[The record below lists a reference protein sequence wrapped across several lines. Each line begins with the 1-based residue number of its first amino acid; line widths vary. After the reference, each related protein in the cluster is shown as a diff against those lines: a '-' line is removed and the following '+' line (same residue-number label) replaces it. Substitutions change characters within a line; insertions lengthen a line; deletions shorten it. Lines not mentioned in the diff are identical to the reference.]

1 MEDQL
6 AKQDQFKLKR
16 FFTRKVK
23 IRIAYITLIIL
34 VLFGALLK
42 GTVYYEKLYKGISI
56 NGVYVGGSTLEEA
69 KIILSDYYKKL
80 DDVVVRVVCGDEK
93 ITLKGADISAKFNV
107 DKSIEMAYNHGK
119 EGNIFERIGNGVKYQ
134 FSDENI
140 IYNIDYERLAFDSK
154 IDKLINAVGRE
165 VVQPTYSKI
174 DNKLYITTGVTGTK
188 IDEEDLVAQ
197 IVEKFNKAEDA
208 FVGYKAIEVKP
219 SELKI
224 SKIYDEIK
232 TEVKDATYI
241 NNSGAFEVI
250 SEVVG
255 VDFDL
260 ENAEKIASAVKEEGV
275 QFTID
280 LIITLPQV
288 TTEQILKDLFKEE
301 LASFTS
307 YYKVSEVQRTENV
320 RLSASL
326 INGTILM
333 PGQEFSYNNI
343 VGERSI
349 ERGFQIAKVYQS
361 GKVVDGL
368 GGGICQTSSTL
379 YNAVLEA
386 DLEVTSRKNHSLP
399 VSYVKLGRDATV
411 VYGVTDFKFK
421 NNQKTPIKIEAEA
434 KGGVLTVKIMG
445 FEKNKDKEVSLITE
459 TVKVRPF
466 TETIIE
472 DTTIPVGSTQIIT
485 KGSNGYVVKTYKV
498 IKENGV
504 ESEPKLISTDTY
516 APIVQVKKI
525 GVEPTLEGL

>member
-165 VVQPTYSKI
+165 AVQPTYSKI

-208 FVGYKAIEVKP
+208 FIGYKNYFILNACWPIMVP
-219 SELKI
+219 S
-224 SKIYDEIK
+224 
-232 TEVKDATYI
+232 
-241 NNSGAFEVI
+241 
-250 SEVVG
+250 
-255 VDFDL
+255 
-260 ENAEKIASAVKEEGV
+260 
-275 QFTID
+275 
-280 LIITLPQV
+280 
-288 TTEQILKDLFKEE
+288 
-301 LASFTS
+301 
-307 YYKVSEVQRTENV
+307 
-320 RLSASL
+320 
-326 INGTILM
+326 
-333 PGQEFSYNNI
+333 
-343 VGERSI
+343 
-349 ERGFQIAKVYQS
+349 AK
-361 GKVVDGL
+361 
-368 GGGICQTSSTL
+368 
-379 YNAVLEA
+379 
-386 DLEVTSRKNHSLP
+386 
-399 VSYVKLGRDATV
+399 
-411 VYGVTDFKFK
+411 
-421 NNQKTPIKIEAEA
+421 
-434 KGGVLTVKIMG
+434 M
-445 FEKNKDKEVSLITE
+445 
-459 TVKVRPF
+459 
-466 TETIIE
+466 
-472 DTTIPVGSTQIIT
+472 
-485 KGSNGYVVKTYKV
+485 
-498 IKENGV
+498 
-504 ESEPKLISTDTY
+504 
-516 APIVQVKKI
+516 
-525 GVEPTLEGL
+525 